1 LGYTRKI
8 REFIRMYNSLKSLLI
23 STSLIILSG
32 CAVQSATQVKTFTEA
47 SSDLVIEA
55 QDLMTELDDSTID
68 RKLYLL
74 ATDEVKVSRTLTIE
88 DLQTIRGIYSTAQGQ
103 QAPIIR
109 ALSALQQYSESL
121 GMLSSAMFR
130 DDIDEAT
137 QNLYGSFNS
146 MGAQYQKLTGKSLQR
161 NEKTLG
167 VITTLIDGIG
177 VAVVEQKRRKA
188 IKEIVIYSD
197 PYVALL
203 ADAIY
208 EKIDE
213 NIDVLKLNNTQIL
226 IERIVSFRKRA
237 PNMKIEARVKKLREL
252 KREADYLDSIDV
264 IYAAAKQAVLALKKA
279 HAVLRETVSQ
289 DKFSSA
295 QLSQAI
301 GDINSLKK
309 HMKSFSR
316 AL

>member
-1 LGYTRKI
+1 
-8 REFIRMYNSLKSLLI
+8 MYKSIKLISLL
-23 STSLIILSG
+23 TGMTLLSA
-32 CAVQSATQVKTFTEA
+32 CAVQSATQVKTFTNA
-47 SSDLVIEA
+47 SSDLVIET
-55 QDLMTELDDSTID
+55 QDLMNELDDSTID

-74 ATDEVKVSRTLTIE
+74 ATDENKISSSLSIE
-88 DLQTIRGIYSTAQGQ
+88 DLQKIRGIYSTPQGQ
-103 QAPIIR
+103 KAPVMK
-109 ALSALQQYSESL
+109 ALSALYQYSESL
-121 GMLSSAMFR
+121 GMLSTAMLR
-130 DDIDEAT
+130 EDIDQAA

-146 MGAQYQKLTGKSLQR
+146 MGTQYQKLTRKSLQR
-161 NEKTLG
+161 NEKALG

-177 VAVVEQKRRKA
+177 VVIVEQKRRKA
-188 IKEIVIYSD
+188 IKEIVINSD

-208 EKIDE
+208 DKIGQ
-213 NIDVLKLNNTQIL
+213 NIDVLKLNYRQIL
-226 IERIVSFRKRA
+226 NERIVSFRKRA
-237 PNMKIEARVKKLREL
+237 LKMKIETRVKKLREL
-252 KREADYLDSIDV
+252 KMETDYLDSIDA
-264 IYAAAKQAVLALKKA
+264 IYATAKQAVLALKKA
-279 HAVLRETVSQ
+279 HAVLRDTVSQ